1 MMKSLRAAGLAAA
14 FLGLSGATALAGP
27 IEKACLKSDNGA
39 ANSSLCGC
47 IQQVADWTLPGSDQ
61 RRAAKFFK
69 NPDEAHSAWLSQ
81 SGKDDA
87 FWERYETFGSTAE
100 VWCGGASGI

>member
-1 MMKSLRAAGLAAA
+1 MTDSLRAAALAAV
-14 FLGLSGATALAGP
+14 FICLSAAAALAGP
-27 IEKACLKSDNGA
+27 IEKACLKSGQGA
-39 ANSSLCGC
+39 ASRSLCGC

-69 NPDEAHSAWLSQ
+69 NPEAAHSVWLSQ

-87 FWERYETFGSTAE
+87 FWERYEAFGTTAE
-100 VWCGGASGI
+100 VWCGDGV